1 MIYAGV
7 DIGGTN
13 IKLGLID
20 DERECIVADTSIK
33 TRAERPHGEILEDI
47 ASNLVKLCESAKID
61 FHTVEGVGMGIP
73 GIVDQRTG
81 TVSYCANL
89 GWRDIPITHLF
100 EVLTGKHTEAAND
113 ANCAAW
119 GEYKYGCCKGMRN
132 VILITLGT
140 GVGSGIILDGRLFG
154 GIATAGGEAGHMI
167 IVKDGLQCNCGLR
180 GCWERYA
187 SATALIEQT
196 KAAIEGAPDSVL
208 ASVAKKSGKVTA
220 RTAFAALE
228 KGDPVARK
236 VVDGYIDYIVTGLI
250 NLGNIFHP
258 NAFVIGGGVSNE
270 GAPLIAP
277 LEDKLNAGLIASA
290 HNPRVRVLQAALGN
304 KAGVMGAAAL
314 AKENLKS

>member
-47 ASNLVKLCESAKID
+47 ATNLVKLCESAKID

-113 ANCAAW
+113 AN
-119 GEYKYGCCKGMRN
+119 
-132 VILITLGT
+132 ILITLGT
-140 GVGSGIILDGRLFG
+140 GVGSGIILEGRLFG

-208 ASVAKKSGKVTA
+208 ASVAKKSGKITA

>member
-20 DERECIVADTSIK
+20 DERECIVADISFK
-33 TRAERPHGEILEDI
+33 TRAERPHGEILDDI
-47 ASNLVKLCESAKID
+47 AVNLAKLCVGAGVD
-61 FHTVEGVGMGIP
+61 FNAVAGVGMGVP

-100 EVLTGKHTEAAND
+100 EVMTGKHTEAAND

-140 GVGSGIILDGRLFG
+140 GVGSGIILDGKLFG

-167 IVKDGLQCNCGLR
+167 IIKDGLQCNCGLR

-196 KAAIEGAPDSVL
+196 KQAIADAPDSLL
-208 ASVAKKSGKVTA
+208 AGIAARSDRVTA

-236 VVDGYIDYIVTGLI
+236 VVDKYIDYIVTGLI
-250 NLGNIFHP
+250 SLGNIFHP

-277 LEDKLNAGLIASA
+277 LEDKLNAGLIANA

-304 KAGVMGAAAL
+304 KAGMMGAAAL
-314 AKENLKS
+314 AKARLGS

>member
-20 DERECIVADTSIK
+20 DERECIVADISFK
-33 TRAERPHGEILEDI
+33 TRAERPHGEILDDI
-47 ASNLVKLCESAKID
+47 AVNLAKLCVGAGVD
-61 FHTVEGVGMGIP
+61 FNAVAGVGMGVP

-100 EVLTGKHTEAAND
+100 EVLTCKHTEAAND

-140 GVGSGIILDGRLFG
+140 GVGSGIILDGKLFG

-167 IVKDGLQCNCGLR
+167 IIKDGLQCNCGLR

-196 KAAIEGAPDSVL
+196 KQAIADAPDSLL
-208 ASVAKKSGKVTA
+208 AGIAARSDRVTA

-236 VVDGYIDYIVTGLI
+236 VVDKYIDYIVTGLI
-250 NLGNIFHP
+250 SLGNIFHP

-277 LEDKLNAGLIASA
+277 LEDKLNAGLIANA

-304 KAGVMGAAAL
+304 KAGMMGAAAL
-314 AKENLKS
+314 AKERLGS

>member
-20 DERECIVADTSIK
+20 DERECIVADISFK
-33 TRAERPHGEILEDI
+33 TRAERPHGEILDDI
-47 ASNLVKLCESAKID
+47 AVNLAKLCVGAGVD
-61 FHTVEGVGMGIP
+61 FNAVAGVGMGVP

-100 EVLTGKHTEAAND
+100 EVMTGKHTEAAND

-140 GVGSGIILDGRLFG
+140 GVGSGIILDGKLFG

-167 IVKDGLQCNCGLR
+167 IIKDGLQCNCGLR

-196 KAAIEGAPDSVL
+196 KQAIADAPDSLL
-208 ASVAKKSGKVTA
+208 AGIAARSDRVTA

-236 VVDGYIDYIVTGLI
+236 VVDKYIDYIVTGLI
-250 NLGNIFHP
+250 SLGNIFHP

-277 LEDKLNAGLIASA
+277 LEDKLNAGLIANA

-304 KAGVMGAAAL
+304 KAGMMGAAAL
-314 AKENLKS
+314 AKERLGS

>member
-1 MIYAGV
+1 MR
-7 DIGGTN
+7 
-13 IKLGLID
+13 
-20 DERECIVADTSIK
+20 ERV
-33 TRAERPHGEILEDI
+33 
-47 ASNLVKLCESAKID
+47 
-61 FHTVEGVGMGIP
+61 P

-140 GVGSGIILDGRLFG
+140 GVGSGIILEGRLFG

-208 ASVAKKSGKVTA
+208 ADVAKKSGKVTA

-228 KGDPVARK
+228 KGDPIARK

-290 HNPRVRVLQAALGN
+290 HNPRVSRKRAQSASKGV
-304 KAGVMGAAAL
+304 AGGARQQGGHDGRGGACQGESKIVKTAFGR
-314 AKENLKS
+314 KF

>member
-20 DERECIVADTSIK
+20 DERECIVVA
-33 TRAERPHGEILEDI
+33 A
-47 ASNLVKLCESAKID
+47 NLAKLCESAKID

-140 GVGSGIILDGRLFG
+140 GVGSGIILEGRLFG

-208 ASVAKKSGKVTA
+208 ADVAKKSGKVTA

-270 GAPLIAP
+270 GAPLISP

-304 KAGVMGAAAL
+304 KAGMMGAAAL

>member
-20 DERECIVADTSIK
+20 DERECIVADISFK
-33 TRAERPHGEILEDI
+33 TRAERPHGEILDDI
-47 ASNLVKLCESAKID
+47 AVNLAKLCVGAGVD
-61 FHTVEGVGMGIP
+61 FNAVAGVGMGVP

-140 GVGSGIILDGRLFG
+140 GVGSGIILDGKLFG

-167 IVKDGLQCNCGLR
+167 IIKDGLQCNCGLR

-196 KAAIEGAPDSVL
+196 KQAIADAPDSLL
-208 ASVAKKSGKVTA
+208 AGIAARSDRVTA

-236 VVDGYIDYIVTGLI
+236 VVDKYIDYIVTGLI
-250 NLGNIFHP
+250 SLGNIFHP

-277 LEDKLNAGLIASA
+277 LEDKLNAGLIANA

-304 KAGVMGAAAL
+304 KAGMMGAAAL
-314 AKENLKS
+314 AKERLGS

>member
-1 MIYAGV
+1 
-7 DIGGTN
+7 
-13 IKLGLID
+13 
-20 DERECIVADTSIK
+20 
-33 TRAERPHGEILEDI
+33 
-47 ASNLVKLCESAKID
+47 
-61 FHTVEGVGMGIP
+61 
-73 GIVDQRTG
+73 
-81 TVSYCANL
+81 
-89 GWRDIPITHLF
+89 
-100 EVLTGKHTEAAND
+100 
-113 ANCAAW
+113 
-119 GEYKYGCCKGMRN
+119 MRN
-132 VILITLGT
+132 VVLITLGA
-140 GVGSGIILDGRLFG
+140 GVGSGIILDGKLFG

-208 ASVAKKSGKVTA
+208 ASVAKKSGKITA

-304 KAGVMGAAAL
+304 KAGMMGAAAL